1 MKKLLTLI
9 ILTVQVGFVFSQE
22 RHTVTLT
29 LKYKN
34 NPLCNYNV
42 TIYNGDIPISTS
54 KSNDKGVATFS
65 NASLLSRS
73 INASGVKTANG
84 SEKKWDVK
92 GFITLDDSW
101 SATLNFEQLIQEMG
115 APESLM
121 AAAWGLTIMDCSGSS
136 SSNNSGTSSQGSGNQ
151 NNDGII
157 KKEESS
163 TPSTTTQNE
172 EPEEQE
178 KSLAEN
184 MADMKAQ
191 REQQQAD
198 RKAMLEQE
206 KAQLTSRVQ
215 NLESKILKR
224 KAERDSK
231 ENGTKE
237 WSDLAYEVRDLELE
251 KSIVETKLER
261 TTDEL
266 AYGNQGLSKAERESY
281 KNRLDKF
288 ETEQKETRRKQKD
301 DVIFGQ
307 APASEV
313 KSETKEEK
321 SEVKTEKKKEEK
333 AEEKKE
339 EKKSSDEEEF
349 KVYTSEEIANMS
361 AFNLKK
367 LKLDTNGGISRR
379 NFTLKTKK
387 ALLKPEEKTKIEK
400 EILDLENLVKLI
412 EAELIK
418 REGTEEKK

>member
-1 MKKLLTLI
+1 MKKLLLLF
-9 ILTVQVGFVFSQE
+9 ILTFQFGFLFSQE
-22 RHTVTLT
+22 THTVTLT

-34 NPLCNYNV
+34 NPLCNYKV
-42 TIYNGDIPISTS
+42 TIYNGDVPISTS
-54 KSNDKGVATFS
+54 TSNDKGVATFS
-65 NASLLSRS
+65 NARLLSRS

-92 GFITLDDSW
+92 GYITLNDSW
-101 SATLNFEQLIQEMG
+101 SATLNFEELIQEMG

-121 AAAWGLTIMDCSGSS
+121 AAAWGLTIMDCSGGSS
-136 SSNNSGTSSQGSGNQ
+136 SSNSGSSSQGSGNQ
-151 NNDGII
+151 NNGGLI

-163 TPSTTTQNE
+163 NPSSTTQKE

-178 KSLAEN
+178 KTLAEN

-206 KAQLTSRVQ
+206 KAQLTSKVQ
-215 NLESKILKR
+215 NLESKIQKR

-231 ENGTKE
+231 VNGSKE
-237 WSDLAYEVRDLELE
+237 WSDLSYEVRDLELE
-251 KSIVETKLER
+251 KSIAETKLER

-266 AYGNQGLSKAERESY
+266 AYGNQGLSKTERESY
-281 KNRLDKF
+281 RNRLDKL

-301 DVIFGQ
+301 DVIYGQ
-307 APASEV
+307 APATEE
-313 KSETKEEK
+313 KSDAKEEK
-321 SEVKTEKKKEEK
+321 SEGKT
-333 AEEKKE
+333 E

-349 KVYTSEEIANMS
+349 KVYTAEEIANMS

-400 EILDLENLVKLI
+400 EILDLENQVKLI
-412 EAELIK
+412 EAEILK

>member
-1 MKKLLTLI
+1 MKKLLALI

-42 TIYNGDIPISTS
+42 TIYNGDVPISTS

-121 AAAWGLTIMDCSGSS
+121 AAAWGLTIMDCSGGSS
-136 SSNNSGTSSQGSGNQ
+136 SSNSGTSSQGTDNQ
-151 NNDGII
+151 NNGGLI
-157 KKEESS
+157 KKEETSS
-163 TPSTTTQNE
+163 STTTQKE

-206 KAQLTSRVQ
+206 KAQLTSKVQ
-215 NLESKILKR
+215 NLESKIQKR
-224 KAERDSK
+224 KVERDSK
-231 ENGTKE
+231 VNGSKE

-251 KSIVETKLER
+251 KSIAETKLER

-307 APASEV
+307 APVTEV

-321 SEVKTEKKKEEK
+321 SEVKTEEKKEGK
-333 AEEKKE
+333 TEEKKE
-339 EKKSSDEEEF
+339 EKKSNEEEGI
-349 KVYTSEEIANMS
+349 KVHTSEELANMS
-361 AFNLKK
+361 VLNLKK

-387 ALLKPEEKTKIEK
+387 ALLKPDEKTKIEK
-400 EILDLENLVKLI
+400 EILDLENQVKLI
-412 EAELIK
+412 EAELLK

>member
-1 MKKLLTLI
+1 MKKLLLLF
-9 ILTVQVGFVFSQE
+9 ILTLQIGCFFSQE
-22 RHTVTLT
+22 THTVTLT

-34 NPLCNYNV
+34 NPLCNYKV
-42 TIYNGDIPISTS
+42 TIYNGDVPISTS
-54 KSNDKGVATFS
+54 TSNDKGVATFS
-65 NASLLSRS
+65 NARLYSNS

-92 GFITLDDSW
+92 GYITLDNSW
-101 SATLNFEQLIQEMG
+101 SATLNFEELIKEMG

-136 SSNNSGTSSQGSGNQ
+136 TSSSSSGSSSQSSGNQ
-151 NNDGII
+151 NGGGMI
-157 KKEESS
+157 KKEEG
-163 TPSTTTQNE
+163 TTSNAKTE
-172 EPEEQE
+172 EPEEDE
-178 KSLAEN
+178 PSLAES
-184 MADMKAQ
+184 MAEMKAQ

-206 KAQLTSRVQ
+206 KAQLTSKVQ
-215 NLESKILKR
+215 NLESKIQKR

-231 ENGTKE
+231 ESGSKE

-251 KSIVETKLER
+251 KSIAETKLER

-266 AYGNQGLSKAERESY
+266 AYGNQGLSKSERESY

-301 DVIFGQ
+301 GVIFGQ
-307 APASEV
+307 APA
-313 KSETKEEK
+313 TEEK
-321 SEVKTEKKKEEK
+321 SESK
-333 AEEKKE
+333 EEKKE
-339 EKKSSDEEEF
+339 EKTEENKSSNEDEF
-349 KVYTSEEIANMS
+349 KVYTAEEIANMS

-367 LKLDTNGGISRR
+367 LKIDTNGGISRR

-400 EILDLENLVKLI
+400 EILDLENQVKLI
-412 EAELIK
+412 EAEILK
-418 REGTEEKK
+418 REGAEEKK

>member
-1 MKKLLTLI
+1 MKKLLALI

-42 TIYNGDIPISTS
+42 TIYNGDVPISTS
-54 KSNDKGVATFS
+54 KSDDKGVATFS

-92 GFITLDDSW
+92 GYITLNDSW
-101 SATLNFEQLIQEMG
+101 SATLNFEELIQEMG

-121 AAAWGLTIMDCSGSS
+121 AAAWGLTIMDCSGGSTSS
-136 SSNNSGTSSQGSGNQ
+136 NSGTSSQGSGNQ
-151 NNDGII
+151 NNGEMI

-163 TPSTTTQNE
+163 TPSTTTQKE

-184 MADMKAQ
+184 MAEMKAQ

-206 KAQLTSRVQ
+206 KAQLTSKVQ
-215 NLESKILKR
+215 NLESKIQKR
-224 KAERDSK
+224 KTERDSK
-231 ENGTKE
+231 VSGSKE

-251 KSIVETKLER
+251 KSIAETKLER

-266 AYGNQGLSKAERESY
+266 AYGNQGLSKSERESY

-307 APASEV
+307 APVTEV
-313 KSETKEEK
+313 KSESKEEK
-321 SEVKTEKKKEEK
+321 SEGKT
-333 AEEKKE
+333 EEKKE
-339 EKKSSDEEEF
+339 EKKSSNEEEF
-349 KVYTSEEIANMS
+349 KVYTAEEIANMS

-387 ALLKPEEKTKIEK
+387 ALLKPDEKTKIEK
-400 EILDLENLVKLI
+400 EILDLENQVKLI
-412 EAELIK
+412 EAEILK